1 MGILPYAEFGDT
13 VRTVVTLSLPGDSV
27 WVLMIQVSASPHH
40 VMLAFTTGDNPCFGI
55 RLAFVLLFCSL
66 IPCNSSLPCES

>member
-40 VMLAFTTGDNPCFGI
+40 VMLTFTT
-55 RLAFVLLFCSL
+55 
-66 IPCNSSLPCES
+66 